1 MKGPLKKSIDAGPRM
16 VRCKRMAANF
26 DVQPG
31 LLILG
36 DALNTRHPV
45 TASGMMVALNDVMYW
60 WQIFNNK
67 ISSLSK

>member
-1 MKGPLKKSIDAGPRM
+1 MKGPLRESIAGGPRM

-31 LLILG
+31 LLVLG

-45 TASGMMVALNDVMYW
+45 TASGMTVGLNDVMYW
-60 WQIFNNK
+60 WQIFNNTIPK
-67 ISSLSK
+67 LSK